1 MRTLGLYFVLIQKKT
16 SKLLSQTRKEALIRR
31 REMLCV
37 GRSRSFLQNSWISTA
52 VIVGEELEEVRNG
65 RRFGLKTN
73 YVENDESLFQTFLS
87 K

>member
-37 GRSRSFLQNSWISTA
+37 GRSRSFLLISWISTA
-52 VIVGEELEEVRNG
+52 VVFGEDELELEEMRNG
-65 RRFGLKTN
+65 RRFGSETN
-73 YVENDESLFQTFLS
+73 YGIL
-87 K
+87 